1 MREWG
6 TSGFAGAA
14 GAGTACG
21 HPAACAEPA
30 LEEAGNDESL
40 RGMTGLRFMQ
50 QSDGLDTACVDRRCF
65 ALSASG
71 PQSRCHVFD
80 QPTPGRSV
88 AGRRPR
94 QRSPLSLI
102 LRLGLLLPAAAGDA
116 GAADPL
122 PAVKAPLAI
131 ESLLLD
137 GAAVA
142 GSRLVVV
149 GERGHILVSTDS
161 GASWKQ
167 ARVPTRALLT
177 AVHMHDERTG
187 FAVGHD
193 AVILRTGDGG
203 DTWRLVHYAPEEERP
218 LLDVWFRDERTGF
231 AVGAYGYFLATGDGG
246 DTWTARTVS
255 EDDFHLNALAPAGR
269 DRLFIAAEAGVA
281 YRSDDGGGTWRA
293 LSPPYAGS
301 WFGAL
306 TLDADRVLLFG
317 LRGHLLRSEDA
328 GETWMQVATGTNATL
343 TAALRVDSEQVLI
356 TGLEGTL
363 LTSRDGG
370 RNVSLGQLASRQGI
384 STALA
389 LPDGG
394 VLLLGEFGVRRLPET
409 E

>member
-1 MREWG
+1 M
-6 TSGFAGAA
+6 AG
-14 GAGTACG
+14 G
-21 HPAACAEPA
+21 P
-30 LEEAGNDESL
+30 LAGNGTL
-40 RGMTGLRFMQ
+40 PCPPG
-50 QSDGLDTACVDRRCF
+50 
-65 ALSASG
+65 ALVGAPAIPRSG
-71 PQSRCHVFD
+71 IA
-80 QPTPGRSV
+80 T
-88 AGRRPR
+88 RPR
-94 QRSPLSLI
+94 RWSRLAFRLW
-102 LRLGLLLPAAAGDA
+102 LGLLLPAATGGAEVAG
-116 GAADPL
+116 PL
-122 PAVKAPLAI
+122 PAVEAPLAI

-137 GAAVA
+137 GAVA

-149 GERGHILVSTDS
+149 GERGHVLVSADN

-177 AVHMHDERTG
+177 AVHMHDERIG

-203 DTWRLVHYAPEEERP
+203 ATWRLVHHAPEEERP
-218 LLDVWFRDERTGF
+218 LLDVWFRDERIGF

-246 DTWTARTVS
+246 DTWTPRAVS
-255 EDDFHLNALAPAGR
+255 EDDFHLNALVPAGPE
-269 DRLFIAAEAGVA
+269 RLFIAAEAGVA

-306 TLDADRVLLFG
+306 ALDADRLLLLG

-328 GETWMQVATGTNATL
+328 GETWTRVATGTNATL
-343 TAALRVDSEQVLI
+343 TAALQVDSEQVLI

-370 RNVSLGQLASRQGI
+370 RSVSLGQLASRQGI
-384 STALA
+384 SAALA

-394 VLLLGEFGVRRLPET
+394 VLLLGEFGIRRLPGLK
-409 E
+409 